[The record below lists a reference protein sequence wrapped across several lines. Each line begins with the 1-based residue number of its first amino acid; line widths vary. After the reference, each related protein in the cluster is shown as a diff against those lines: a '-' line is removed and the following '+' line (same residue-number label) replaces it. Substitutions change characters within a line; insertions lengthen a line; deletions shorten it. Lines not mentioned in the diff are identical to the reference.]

1 MSQCRFT
8 CSNKGTMWWRMSLVE
23 EVVLKALQFVAK
35 FCTITAD
42 ISKEQ
47 EDIHSLRN
55 TERKSERP
63 SKYEEVDFV
72 TLSLVYY
79 IRKDKTVKRYRTEC

>member
-1 MSQCRFT
+1 M
-8 CSNKGTMWWRMSLVE
+8 E

-42 ISKEQ
+42 ISTDQ
-47 EDIHSLRN
+47 EHIHSLRN
-55 TERKSERP
+55 TERKPDRP
-63 SKYEEVDFV
+63 SKYEVVDFV
-72 TLSLVYY
+72 TLGLVYY

>member
-1 MSQCRFT
+1 MGGGPSLT
-8 CSNKGTMWWRMSLVE
+8 DSIAGEGLVAVNMWVKPFNFYMTH
-23 EVVLKALQFVAK
+23 F
-35 FCTITAD
+35 
-42 ISKEQ
+42 
-47 EDIHSLRN
+47 
-55 TERKSERP
+55 TERKPERP